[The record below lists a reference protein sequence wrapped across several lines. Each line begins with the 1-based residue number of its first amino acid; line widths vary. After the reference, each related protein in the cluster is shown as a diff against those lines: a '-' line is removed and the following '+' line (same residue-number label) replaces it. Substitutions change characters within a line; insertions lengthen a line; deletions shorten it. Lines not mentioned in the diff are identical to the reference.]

1 MNNIVENV
9 IATLIV
15 GAISAITGFLL
26 IRGRK
31 IYHGSKGRL
40 MLWLVEKAFKANKTD
55 VLLRQKILEQVL
67 QEYPEIN
74 ATGSII
80 VHPNQDA
87 CEAYIKD
94 AFSKA
99 RKVKILTIRGQQYFL
114 GARSLLYNMCL
125 AKKDK
130 GFSIEV
136 LVLSPESGHITEDL
150 AGELGHNST
159 ERIRKDM
166 RIARDNLCH
175 MAEQNANF
183 RVKWYDETPN
193 FKILMFDDIMFVS
206 SFAGGGPKNDRN
218 AKMFQIARDNNPLFF
233 GFERYFDDLA
243 KRSISLP

>member
-1 MNNIVENV
+1 MNSIVENV
-9 IATLIV
+9 IAALIV
-15 GAISAITGFLL
+15 GAISTITGFLL
-26 IRGRK
+26 VRGRK
-31 IYHGSKGRL
+31 VYSASKERL
-40 MLWLVEKAFKANKTD
+40 TLWLVERAFKANTD
-55 VLLRQKILEQVL
+55 VLLKQKILERVL

-74 ATGSII
+74 STGSII

-87 CEAYIKD
+87 CEASIKD

-114 GARSLLYNMCL
+114 SSRSLLYDLCL
-125 AKKDK
+125 TKKDK

-150 AGELGHNST
+150 AGGLGHNSA
-159 ERIRKDM
+159 ERIRKKM
-166 RIARDNLCH
+166 RIAHDNLCH
-175 MAEQNANF
+175 IAEINANF

-193 FKILMFDDIMFVS
+193 FKILMFDDILFVS

-218 AKMFQIARDNNPLFF
+218 AKMLQIARDNNPLFL

-243 KRSISLP
+243 KRSISRP